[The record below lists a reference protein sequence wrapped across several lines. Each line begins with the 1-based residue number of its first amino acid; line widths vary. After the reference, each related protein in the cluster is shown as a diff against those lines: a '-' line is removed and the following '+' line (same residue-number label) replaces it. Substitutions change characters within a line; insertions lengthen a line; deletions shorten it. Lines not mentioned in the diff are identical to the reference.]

1 MADITGTNKERYDK
15 TIRRREKL
23 AGYYFD
29 MSKLIFAATVLA
41 NFNTLKGDIVFVDIL
56 QLVIGLGST
65 AGFAVIGNK
74 VFKF

>member
-1 MADITGTNKERYDK
+1 MTDVTGTNKERYDK

-41 NFNTLKGDIVFVDIL
+41 NFNALKGDIVIIDIL
-56 QLVIGLGST
+56 QFVIGIGCT
-65 AGFAVIGNK
+65 VVFAAIGNS
-74 VFKF
+74 VLKF